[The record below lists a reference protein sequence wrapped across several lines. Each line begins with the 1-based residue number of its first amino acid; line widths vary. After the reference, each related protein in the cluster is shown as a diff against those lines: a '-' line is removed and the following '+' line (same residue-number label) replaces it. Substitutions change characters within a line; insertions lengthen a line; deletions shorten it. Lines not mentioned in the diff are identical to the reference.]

1 MVGTKECDLV
11 GILMGE
17 NELFSFGIRLSLF
30 WTLGNSKHY
39 AKIDHMQ
46 KLEPIPKCDMAG
58 MVSIWPILY
67 SLYNIDVLSG
77 DRPMLFGVIMITG
90 RMNSKEELG

>member
-1 MVGTKECDLV
+1 
-11 GILMGE
+11 MGE

-46 KLEPIPKCDMAG
+46 KLEPKSSCDMRG
-58 MVSIWPILY
+58 MDHIVWYPYGSFYIDILG
-67 SLYNIDVLSG
+67 LVWHKLLG
-77 DRPMLFGVIMITG
+77 LMMIRT
-90 RMNSKEELG
+90 NEP

>member
-67 SLYNIDVLSG
+67 
-77 DRPMLFGVIMITG
+77 RC
-90 RMNSKEELG
+90 SKWRSANALWGNNDHISNEP